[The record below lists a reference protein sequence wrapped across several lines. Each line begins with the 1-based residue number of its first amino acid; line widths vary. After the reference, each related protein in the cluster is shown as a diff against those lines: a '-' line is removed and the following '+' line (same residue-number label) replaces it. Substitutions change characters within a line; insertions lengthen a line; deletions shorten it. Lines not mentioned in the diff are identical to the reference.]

1 MKTEDY
7 FGELTSVSNWIE
19 LIRLYSENRGFD
31 QDRYEKYLLRQLDT
45 AFSSLSDKLQE
56 LVNLDAALD
65 AGREIGLEIK
75 AIQENPEV
83 LRVGIPDD
91 GADNIPDDVDVRDY
105 QSFNDY
111 SEEPSEPVKVK
122 SDGPEEDSVVNSQ
135 HVFNR
140 LQLMLLKNFGIL
152 PSSIDLRCLIP
163 LSSFYDKFVSSSKE
177 ENWLKYEND
186 FNWDIIF
193 KGELGASNR
202 WSYKQFSFWD
212 FLSLNLIVNIFRDS
226 LYSLEKNEFGSCDA
240 EAVALLSGLRNA
252 LYSYVSKNDYSI
264 LCFENRNE
272 LIKGIC
278 EIFDCFELWDENEDE
293 VWRLNRSKDLV
304 DLLFPVKFH
313 GRYYFTG
320 STLERAVLQ
329 DQDFLLDENE
339 DVLVSPA
346 VPNEHKWFGGKLSV
360 LLSGKMPKVMDTDPL
375 VRWVLGNEDEDIPES
390 DCISVFGVFFCKWK
404 GPVYRSVLNRVLRME
419 VEEVSNGQAFKYK
432 KTCSLDEA
440 LDYVFEYDCSEYGSL
455 LPLQVSEDTM
465 FKSFKDAI
473 PYLAVNFVLAT
484 GSNCVMY
491 PDVYSV
497 LQKYRP
503 YIKESEE
510 VRLAAFRLVLRENNL
525 GFVSDALPDDSI
537 LELLRHLNLPAGS

>member
-1 MKTEDY
+1 MIKEDY
-7 FGELTSVSNWIE
+7 CGELNSVSNYIE
-19 LIRLYSENRGFD
+19 LIRLYSENRSLF
-31 QDRYEKYLLRQLDT
+31 QDEYEKYLLGQLDA
-45 AFSSLSDKLQE
+45 AFSSLSSKLEE
-56 LVNLDAALD
+56 LVGLDDVLES
-65 AGREIGLEIK
+65 GRRIGLEIK
-75 AIQENPEV
+75 SIQTNLELSGSEV
-83 LRVGIPDD
+83 LDK
-91 GADNIPDDVDVRDY
+91 DVD
-105 QSFNDY
+105 FAEDY
-111 SEEPSEPVKVK
+111 SDHGSYHDPSELVKRK
-122 SDGPEEDSVVNSQ
+122 SVNLEEDSTVDSQ
-135 HVFNR
+135 YVFNR

-212 FLSLNLIVNIFRDS
+212 FLSLNLIVNIYRDS
-226 LYSLEKNEFGSCDA
+226 LYSLEKNEFGSCEA

-252 LYSYVSKNDYSI
+252 LYSYVSKNNYSI

-272 LIKGIC
+272 LVKGIC
-278 EIFDCFELWDENEDE
+278 EIFNCFDLWDENQDE

-304 DLLFPVKFH
+304 DLLFPVKYH

-329 DQDFLLDENE
+329 DQDFRLDEKE
-339 DVLVSPA
+339 DVLVFTA
-346 VPNEHKWFGGKLSV
+346 VPNEHKWFGGKLSL
-360 LLSGKMPKVMDTDPL
+360 LLSGKMPKVIDSDSPL
-375 VRWVLGNEDEDIPES
+375 VCWVLGDEDEDIPES

-404 GPVYRSVLNRVLRME
+404 GPVYRCVLNRVLRME
-419 VEEVSNGQAFKYK
+419 VEEVNNGQAFKYK
-432 KTCSLDEA
+432 KNCSLDEA